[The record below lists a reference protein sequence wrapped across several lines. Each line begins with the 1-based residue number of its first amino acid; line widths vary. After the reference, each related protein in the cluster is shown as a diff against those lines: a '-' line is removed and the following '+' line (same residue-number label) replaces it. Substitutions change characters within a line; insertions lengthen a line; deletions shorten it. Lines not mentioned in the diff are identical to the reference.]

1 MPLHQGAD
9 FALKPPIANVAMSL
23 TRSYISVKTGDCG
36 IMNARQLEIFRAI
49 MRDGSLTAA
58 ANSLAVSQPAVSK
71 VLHHLESQLGYKLFE
86 RIGGRLAPTA
96 EAHLLYGDADRVF
109 REIEVLKELARTI
122 GERKIGLLRIGA
134 SLPVTFSLLP
144 QALAA
149 FRASHP
155 TVKIQLHTL
164 PKREITEQLLIG
176 DIDLGL
182 TMSTIQAPTVKS
194 EILTTVGIVAV
205 MPQDDPLATKE
216 DITAADLADR
226 QLISY
231 GSHADVGAPL
241 DEAFE
246 TAGLT
251 RQVNIQVSSAVAA
264 APLVQAGLGIALV
277 DGLVPWQRFPGIV
290 ARRFSPA
297 VMMNCAISTNEA
309 RPLSRFYRP
318 LLHALRQAVSD
329 LRS

>member
-1 MPLHQGAD
+1 
-9 FALKPPIANVAMSL
+9 
-23 TRSYISVKTGDCG
+23 
-36 IMNARQLEIFRAI
+36 

-86 RIGGRLAPTA
+86 RIGGRLTPTA
-96 EAHLLYGDADRVF
+96 EAHLLYSDADRVF

-149 FRASHP
+149 FRNVHP
-155 TVKIQLHTL
+155 TVKVQLHTL

-194 EILTTVGIVAV
+194 EILATVEIVAV
-205 MPQDDPLATKE
+205 MPADDPLAANSAV
-216 DITAADLADR
+216 TAQDLEGR
-226 QLISY
+226 PLISY
-231 GSHADVGAPL
+231 GSHADVGGPL

-246 TAGLT
+246 VAGMT
-251 RQVNIQVSSAVAA
+251 RQIGIQVSSSVAA

-277 DGLVPWQRFPGIV
+277 DGLVPWQRFSGLV
-290 ARRFSPA
+290 ARPFLPA
-297 VMMNCAISTNEA
+297 VMMNCAISTNPA

-318 LLHALRQAVSD
+318 LLQSMRNAIRAG
-329 LRS
+329 R